1 MSRAEEVS
9 LEDESLLLRAYLA
22 FNAQDLDGLLAL
34 VAEDVD
40 WPDDDGGRLHG
51 KEALSAYW
59 SEQWTRVRAHDH
71 PVAFE
76 QRGDGRV
83 AVRVRQAVRALDG
96 TTISTGELTHLHRID
111 GARIAGMDVQG
122 VRASIEEPAQAA
134 DEPAPDGR

>member
-1 MSRAEEVS
+1 MSPAEKVS

-34 VAEDVD
+34 IAEDVD

-111 GARIAGMDVQG
+111 GARIAGMEVQG
-122 VRASIEEPAQAA
+122 VRASLEAQAT